1 MSVGPDARRR
11 VLAMDPALVSAHQA
25 LDRLVDRAFGAP
37 RGTKTEADR
46 QAVLFD
52 GFADLTRG
60 AEQDVDDC

>member
-1 MSVGPDARRR
+1 
-11 VLAMDPALVSAHQA
+11 MDPALVSAHQA